1 MQDQEELEDQEI
13 RNVRA
18 EEDDS
23 GLSFAEQEF
32 FNWCDANR
40 IDREEAAM
48 DEDDAKNFRKI
59 KRHFTDA
66 VDEKRL
72 MIDGKNIAYTI
83 SDMSPKAV
91 AGKQFTIRRPNGRA
105 LLAMDGY
112 KDTQQMNKLE
122 AFMAAICGIEK
133 RDIGDVTKLDNLD
146 HQLIQDIAILFLTA

>member
-1 MQDQEELEDQEI
+1 MQDQEKREDQETE
-13 RNVRA
+13 NARA

-23 GLSFAEQEF
+23 GLTFAEQEF
-32 FNWCDANR
+32 FTWCDSNR
-40 IDREEAAM
+40 IDHEEDAM

-66 VDEKRL
+66 VDDKRL
-72 MIDGKNIAYTI
+72 IIDGKDIVYTI
-83 SDMSPKAV
+83 SDMSPKRM

-112 KDTQQMNKLE
+112 KDTQQMTKLN

-133 RDIGDVTKLDNLD
+133 RDIGDIAGLDNLD
-146 HQLIQDIAILFLTA
+146 HQFIQDIAVLFLTA